1 MSSSL
6 LLSVGHTAEAIPEAT
21 RMTAAGEPGLQTL
34 TFALLYIISLIVH
47 IQSQLNQESGVRF
60 FCINW
65 FKLSVANSWAAAKMA
80 DNEVHGRPLTQVG
93 FLRQL
98 LQPEPQREPET
109 RPSPQRQLQELGP
122 PVPVRVCAPRQRASS
137 HSSWSVRWPCLL
149 QVVFQPQLLQ
159 AEEPQSQ
166 QSLQLRVRIRWKG
179 TKTTSDT
186 QLSPFTFT
194 TLSHLWC
201 YMSAAEDK
209 KGLPKT
215 FRDILNWR
223 GREKCY
229 CIL

>member
-1 MSSSL
+1 
-6 LLSVGHTAEAIPEAT
+6 
-21 RMTAAGEPGLQTL
+21 
-34 TFALLYIISLIVH
+34 
-47 IQSQLNQESGVRF
+47 
-60 FCINW
+60 
-65 FKLSVANSWAAAKMA
+65 MA

-229 CIL
+229 CILYIFHSFLVCVFLFYSRFNTLKCTALRSKCLLSGLVCEDVGLYWVKGQNVSHHRPGSSSFIDVLHLKNASRV